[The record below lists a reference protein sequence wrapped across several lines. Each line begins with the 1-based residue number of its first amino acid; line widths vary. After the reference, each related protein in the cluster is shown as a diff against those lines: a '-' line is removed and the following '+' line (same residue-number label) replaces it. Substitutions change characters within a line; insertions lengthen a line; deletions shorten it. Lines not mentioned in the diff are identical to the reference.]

1 MFKQKPYL
9 LVLALLAFA
18 QLQAQSIEEI
28 VNKHLEAIGGKDK
41 LASISSVKMEN
52 QMEVMGNEATTT
64 ITILN
69 GKGYRTETEIMGSKM
84 IQVINEKGGWVVSPM
99 MGATEPQDLPEAA
112 AKQAAGQIYIVPL
125 LDYASRGTKLTLEG
139 KEKIGDAEAFKIKV
153 TNKEGADISMYIDAS
168 TYFLKRV
175 VQTADMMGQTVTSTI
190 NYSDYKKTDQGWVVP
205 YLTEIDMG
213 GMMQLKNKLIKIEVN
228 PTVDPSIFEKK

>member
-1 MFKQKPYL
+1 M
-9 LVLALLAFA
+9 LALLAFA

-41 LASISSVKMEN
+41 LAAISSVKMEN

-84 IQVINEKGGWVVSPM
+84 VQVINEKGGWVVSPM